1 MKEYKDAHMKR
12 FSYYKVWKNIL
23 EREFATFA
31 RGITHFPVLIKNI
44 LNVIWH
50 AKNSS
55 IQNIPSGKFKNK
67 HKHKTN
73 INNLLL

>member
-12 FSYYKVWKNIL
+12 FSYSKVWKIIL
-23 EREFATFA
+23 EKEFAG
-31 RGITHFPVLIKNI
+31 GITHFPILFKNI
-44 LNVIWH
+44 LNVLWH

-55 IQNIPSGKFKNK
+55 IQNILSGKFKNK
-67 HKHKTN
+67 HKHNVN

>member
-12 FSYYKVWKNIL
+12 FSYYIVWKNIL
-23 EREFATFA
+23 EKEFA

-44 LNVIWH
+44 LNVLWH

-55 IQNIPSGKFKNK
+55 IQNIPSGKF
-67 HKHKTN
+67 
-73 INNLLL
+73 